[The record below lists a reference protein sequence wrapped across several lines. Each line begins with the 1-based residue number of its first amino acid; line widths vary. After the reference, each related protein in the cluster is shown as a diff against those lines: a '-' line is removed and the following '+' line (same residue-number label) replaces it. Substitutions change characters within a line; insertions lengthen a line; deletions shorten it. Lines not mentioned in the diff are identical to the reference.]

1 MKKSKFTEAQI
12 IKVLDSQKGG
22 KKVSDICREYGISEP
37 TFYSWKS
44 KYSGMTLSEL
54 QRMKELEL
62 ENSRLKRIVADQ
74 QLSIEVLKE
83 INGKKW

>member
-12 IKVLDSQKGG
+12 IKVLDSQKEG

-37 TFYSWKS
+37 TFYSWKT

-74 QLSIEVLKE
+74 QLSIAVLKE